1 MQYEIIY
8 KGPDGT
14 VTTINYGILE
24 KIIVCELD
32 NDITWNQ
39 LRNKTLLLALITPFK
54 TNGADAAIHTTF
66 FKPSESLSPIV
77 TDVRNIISCVGS
89 VQTHRQWGLIDWDLN
104 LVQPS
109 FAVGE
114 VYESDING
122 SDEEDR

>member
-8 KGPDGT
+8 EAPDGA

-54 TNGADAAIHTTF
+54 TNGADAALHTTF
-66 FKPSESLSPIV
+66 YKPSESLTSIV
-77 TDVRNIISCVGS
+77 TDVRNIVSCVGC
-89 VQTHRQWGLIDWDLN
+89 VETRCKWGLIDQDLN
-104 LVQPS
+104 LVWPS

-114 VYESDING
+114 VDESDG
-122 SDEEDR
+122 SDDEDQ